1 MGKYKGLMFKVATFV
16 IVLSSLAMVLVIY
29 ISLRHDIKEN
39 DRKGAIVI
47 KVNSLE
53 EDSAII
59 SELATDMIKE
69 EGATGEIKTNDH
81 IYHFNTK
88 AFTKGVILLDSEGVM
103 NLKIEET
110 LRHMT
115 LEEKVAQMF
124 FVGVDGISGV
134 KGTLNVDD
142 KFKEKLHDFPVGGV
156 IIFGKNIS
164 SEDQLKKLNADLM
177 AEGTLKNIPLFIGI
191 DEEGGSITRI
201 SSKEGFDDIKN
212 VGDMKNIG
220 NSGDLHNSYDAAVY
234 IADYLKEYNINLD
247 FAPVADI
254 NSNPKNPI
262 IGDRAFGSDP
272 KEVSDMVEAFRK
284 GLNDEGVA
292 SCIKHFPGHGD
303 TETDS
308 HKGIAV
314 SNRTLDELKENE
326 FVPYY
331 RAIENDVDMIMVA
344 HICVPKVTGDQTPAS
359 LSKIVVT
366 DILRN
371 ELGYDGVV
379 ITDAM
384 DMKAITDYYGQGEAA
399 RLAVDAGCDFILE
412 SQVCGEAYNTV
423 LGAVYAGEISEERID
438 QSVRRILRL
447 KYKYNKEVFE

>member
-16 IVLSSLAMVLVIY
+16 IVLSSLAMVLIIY
-29 ISLRHDIKEN
+29 VSIRRDVKEN

-47 KVNSLE
+47 CIDGVETNTNAINT
-53 EDSAII
+53 SAI
-59 SELATDMIKE
+59 KE
-69 EGATGEIKTNDH
+69 VPVDVINPSVFFD
-81 IYHFNTK
+81 
-88 AFTKGVILLDSEGVM
+88 GVIFLDDESMM
-103 NLKIEET
+103 NMKIEEIIS
-110 LRHMT
+110 HMS

-124 FVGVDGISGV
+124 FVSIDGISGK
-134 KGTLNVDD
+134 KGTMVVD
-142 KFKEKLHDFPVGGV
+142 EKLKLHLDRFPVGGV

-164 SEDQLKKLNADLM
+164 DGEQLKKLNADLM
-177 AEGTLKNIPLFIGI
+177 AASISNSNIPLLIGV
-191 DEEGGSITRI
+191 DEEGGNITRI
-201 SSKEGFDDIKN
+201 SSKEGFDNIKN
-212 VGDMKNIG
+212 VGNMNAIG
-220 NSGDLHNSYDAAVY
+220 NTGDFANSYNAAVY
-234 IADYLKEYNINLD
+234 IGAYLKDYNINLD

-262 IGDRAFGSDP
+262 IGDRAFSSDP
-272 KEVSDMVEAFRK
+272 KEVSDMVEAFQK
-284 GLNDEGVA
+284 GLNDEGVV

-308 HKGIAV
+308 HKGIAI
-314 SNRTLDELKENE
+314 SNRTLDELKECE

-331 RAIENDVDMIMVA
+331 RAIENDTDMIMVA
-344 HICVPKVTGDQTPAS
+344 HISVPKITGDDTPAS
-359 LSKIVVT
+359 LSPIVVT

-399 RLAVDAGCDFILE
+399 LLSVEAGCDFILE
-412 SQVCGEAYNTV
+412 SQACGEAYNTV
-423 LGAVYAGEISEERID
+423 LGAVYAGKISEERID

-447 KYKYNKEVFE
+447 KYNKEVFE

>member
-1 MGKYKGLMFKVATFV
+1 M
-16 IVLSSLAMVLVIY
+16 
-29 ISLRHDIKEN
+29 
-39 DRKGAIVI
+39 
-47 KVNSLE
+47 
-53 EDSAII
+53 
-59 SELATDMIKE
+59 
-69 EGATGEIKTNDH
+69 
-81 IYHFNTK
+81 
-88 AFTKGVILLDSEGVM
+88 
-103 NLKIEET
+103 
-110 LRHMT
+110 
-115 LEEKVAQMF
+115 
-124 FVGVDGISGV
+124 
-134 KGTLNVDD
+134 
-142 KFKEKLHDFPVGGV
+142 

-177 AEGTLKNIPLFIGI
+177 AEGALKNIPLFIGI

-359 LSKIVVT
+359 LSKTVVT